1 MHAAVVVAG
10 LLTRRPAND
19 KLAGRVMPQS
29 FDIHNPPFDRLTH
42 GEVSDL
48 RAALDIGYFRPGEVI
63 VERNAASDQLHVII
77 KGAVEERD
85 GDEVSAR
92 LGPKDS
98 FDARAVVHGAAG
110 SRFIAAEET
119 LCYLVPR
126 PTVLALIRDNS
137 GFAAFFYSEISR
149 KLDSYS
155 RRQQVEGMES
165 VLRAR
170 VRDARAHPAV
180 FIDGTATIEAAGR
193 LMRERDNNALFVRDA
208 ERIGIVTGMNLSKA
222 VVLDRRPLDTEVR
235 VVSHFDVVAV
245 DEDDFIFEA
254 LILMT
259 RHSKR
264 RLAVKANGGYIGV
277 LEDID
282 ILGLVAGNSQLVPG
296 RIDRAQNVDDLAQAA
311 QDIGRQVERLAGERV
326 RVEAIAEITSD
337 LNRRLV
343 TKLFEMIAP
352 PSIRDSGCLM
362 IMGSE
367 GRGEQTVRTDQDNGL
382 LLAAPVPVSD
392 LKSLR
397 ADFTAALERFGFPPC
412 PGDVMVRNPQWS
424 QPVDDF
430 IGQIKSW
437 VMTPDD
443 SSAMNLGIFFDA
455 VGVTGKV
462 ELVQRAKTAMIE
474 MMRGETAYLAHFARY
489 IDQFAGASAGMLA
502 SIMASVG
509 VGSDLI
515 DIKKTGTF
523 PIVHGIRTL
532 SIERGIMVTPT
543 TRRIAALVAD
553 GVLSEELGR
562 ELASALS
569 YFMEIRLRSQLRAV
583 KTGQREMESIVRLS
597 ELSTSDRDLLRDAL
611 RVVKQFREVIRY
623 RYHLGLF

>member
-1 MHAAVVVAG
+1 
-10 LLTRRPAND
+10 
-19 KLAGRVMPQS
+19 MPQS

-42 GEVSDL
+42 GEANDL

-63 VERNAASDQLHVII
+63 VERNAASDQLHVVI
-77 KGAVEERD
+77 KGAVEEHD
-85 GDEVSAR
+85 GEEVAAR

-126 PTVLALIRDNS
+126 PTILTLIRDNP

-155 RRQQVEGMES
+155 RRQEPEGVES

-170 VRDARAHPAV
+170 VRDARGRPAV
-180 FIDGTATIEAAGR
+180 FIDGSATIEVAGR
-193 LMRERDNNALFVRDA
+193 LMRERDNNALFVRDG

-235 VVSHFDVVAV
+235 AVSHFDVVAV
-245 DEDDFIFEA
+245 EQDDFIFEA

-264 RLAVKANGGYIGV
+264 RLAVKANGSYIGV

-296 RIDRAQNVDDLAQAA
+296 RIDRARGLDDLAQAA
-311 QDIGRQVERLAGERV
+311 QDIGGQVERLAGERV

-343 TKLFEMIAP
+343 TKVFELIAP
-352 PSIRDSGCLM
+352 PSIREAGCLM

-382 LLAAPVPVSD
+382 LLAAPVPPSE
-392 LKSLR
+392 LETFR
-397 ADFTAALERFGFPPC
+397 ADFSDALERFGFPPC

-424 QPVDDF
+424 RPVDDF
-430 IGQIKSW
+430 IRQIKTW
-437 VMTPDD
+437 IMQPDE
-443 SSAMNLGIFFDA
+443 SSAMNLGIFSDA
-455 VGVTGKV
+455 VGVTGKI
-462 ELVQRAKTAMIE
+462 ELVQRAKTAMVE

-509 VGSDLI
+509 VVSDLI

-532 SIERGIMVTPT
+532 SIERGITVTPT
-543 TRRIAALVAD
+543 ARRIAALVAD
-553 GVLSEELGR
+553 GVLGQELGR
-562 ELASALS
+562 ELTSALP
-569 YFMEIRLRSQLRAV
+569 YFMEIRMRSQLRAV
-583 KTGQREMESIVRLS
+583 KTGQPEMESIVRLS
-597 ELSTSDRDLLRDAL
+597 ELSTADRDLLRDAL
-611 RVVKQFREVIRY
+611 RVVKQFREVIRH

>member
-1 MHAAVVVAG
+1 
-10 LLTRRPAND
+10 
-19 KLAGRVMPQS
+19 
-29 FDIHNPPFDRLTH
+29 
-42 GEVSDL
+42 
-48 RAALDIGYFRPGEVI
+48 
-63 VERNAASDQLHVII
+63 
-77 KGAVEERD
+77 
-85 GDEVSAR
+85 
-92 LGPKDS
+92 
-98 FDARAVVHGAAG
+98 
-110 SRFIAAEET
+110 
-119 LCYLVPR
+119 
-126 PTVLALIRDNS
+126 LALIRGNS

-155 RRQQVEGMES
+155 RQPEVEGMES

-222 VVLDRRPLDTEVR
+222 VVLDHRPLDTQVR

-245 DEDDFIFEA
+245 EEDDFIFEA

-264 RLAVKANGGYIGV
+264 RLAVKANGSYVGV

-296 RIDRAQNVDDLAQAA
+296 RIDRARGLDDLAQAA

-343 TKLFEMIAP
+343 TKLFDMIAP
-352 PSIRDSGCLM
+352 PSIRDAGCLM

-382 LLAAPVPVSD
+382 LLAPPIPAQE
-392 LKSLR
+392 LETLH
-397 ADFTAALERFGFPPC
+397 ADFPTALDRFGFPLC
-412 PGDVMVRNPQWS
+412 PGGVMVRNPQWS

-430 IGQIKSW
+430 IRQIKTW
-437 VMTPDD
+437 IMQPDE

-455 VGVTGKV
+455 VGVAGKV
-462 ELVQRAKTAMIE
+462 ELVARARTAMVE
-474 MMRGETAYLAHFARY
+474 MMRGE
-489 IDQFAGASAGMLA
+489 
-502 SIMASVG
+502 
-509 VGSDLI
+509 
-515 DIKKTGTF
+515 
-523 PIVHGIRTL
+523 
-532 SIERGIMVTPT
+532 
-543 TRRIAALVAD
+543 
-553 GVLSEELGR
+553 
-562 ELASALS
+562 
-569 YFMEIRLRSQLRAV
+569 
-583 KTGQREMESIVRLS
+583 
-597 ELSTSDRDLLRDAL
+597 
-611 RVVKQFREVIRY
+611 
-623 RYHLGLF
+623 

>member
-85 GDEVSAR
+85 GDENSAR

-180 FIDGTATIEAAGR
+180 FIDSTATIEAAGR

-462 ELVQRAKTAMIE
+462 ELVQRAKTEMIE